1 MAIINCAECGKTLS
15 DKAPACPHCGCPIE
29 FATPRSTT
37 IEAIVQTGHR
47 ENDSQK
53 LLLRDYLERI
63 RLLET
68 DVYTLRV
75 LVGELRPLIKPPPTK
90 NEIVPPIKPTP
101 PYDPGHWSAKSV
113 GKNAVKAFGKGLTSV
128 GFHPIAAVYWGVRD
142 SVESAV
148 KTARHNKWSE
158 SYHAEEQRKY
168 EQATKHYHDVLLPE
182 YEKQMKDYEEKV
194 REEDARYSREI
205 VQIQFYNQGIT
216 EQINRAEKE
225 KEDAANALKKLYDTD
240 IIFPKYRG
248 IVPVTMFCEY
258 MDSGRRTNLE
268 GIHGMYDL
276 YEQELLGNRIVD
288 GISQVNNA
296 LKYISY
302 QIGGIANQLS
312 GIARN
317 QIMLHEEIALGNEIS
332 RKISRNTTELL
343 SQSAM
348 FLSSAEEIDKK
359 LSAIHKVSEM
369 SAYTTEMTARRV
381 DAIAKIEEY
390 EYSLRH
396 PLFPSP

>member
-1 MAIINCAECGKTLS
+1 MAIINCVECGNIFS

-29 FATPRSTT
+29 FANPQSVIKAAT
-37 IEAIVQTGHR
+37 IQTGHK
-47 ENDSQK
+47 ENDSKK

-68 DVYTLRV
+68 DVYTLT
-75 LVGELRPLIKPPPTK
+75 ELINKLHPLIKPYPSKT
-90 NEIVPPIKPTP
+90 EIAPPIKPSLPAP
-101 PYDPGHWSAKSV
+101 PNHYSDKSV
-113 GKNAVKAFGKGLTSV
+113 GKNAAKAFGKGLTSV

-142 SVESAV
+142 SFESAV
-148 KTARHNKWSE
+148 ETAKNNKLNHTLNEVSQE
-158 SYHAEEQRKY
+158 RYERETKQYREQ
-168 EQATKHYHDVLLPE
+168 LLPQ
-182 YEKQMKDYEEKV
+182 YEKQMAQYKEKI

-205 VQIQFYNQGIT
+205 AQVQFYNQGIT
-216 EQINRAEKE
+216 EQIELAKKE
-225 KEDAANALKKLYDTD
+225 KENTVNALKRLYDTG

-258 MDSGRRTNLE
+258 MDSGRRTELE

-276 YEQELLGNRIVD
+276 YEQELLGKQIVD
-288 GISQVNNA
+288 GISQVNSS
-296 LKYISY
+296 LRYISY

-317 QIMLHEEIALGNEIS
+317 QIMLYEEIARGNEIS
-332 RKISRNTTELL
+332 RRISQDTSELL
-343 SQSAM
+343 SRSATM
-348 FLSSAEEIDKK
+348 LSSAEEIDRK
-359 LSAIHKVSEM
+359 LSAIHKTSEM
-369 SAYTTEMTARRV
+369 SAYNTEMTVRRV

-396 PLFPSP
+396 PTFPSV